1 MLLLTKF
8 VSSWLVVGFV
18 AAVDLVLVALV
29 FVDAAEDDEDLT
41 RRQRFLK
48 DTLNGIP
55 APRTLSAAVRR
66 TALACGASAFLSVV
80 ITDIVNATIFW
91 PWTVVHVTRILGY
104 RDASS

>member
-8 VSSWLVVGFV
+8 VSSWLAVGFA
-18 AAVDLVLVALV
+18 AAVYLMLVAVV
-29 FVDAAEDDEDLT
+29 FVDAAEDDEGLT

-48 DTLNGIP
+48 DTLSGIP
-55 APRTLSAAVRR
+55 APRSLSTAVRR

-80 ITDIVNATIFW
+80 IMDLVNATIFW
-91 PWTVVHVTRILGY
+91 PWTVVHVTRILSY